1 MRRDEVTYACLC
13 VAYKGAQCE
22 HICNHLVVGVLF
34 EEGTD
39 EEPYTFE
46 DALNLAGC
54 DSLHIRLRVILS
66 CDCFY
71 DVSRNFS

>member
-1 MRRDEVTYACLC
+1 MRRNEVTCACLGA
-13 VAYKGAQCE
+13 AYKRAQCE
-22 HICNHLVVGVLF
+22 HICYYLVMGILF
-34 EEGTD
+34 KEGTD
-39 EEPYTFE
+39 EEPHTFE
-46 DALNLAGC
+46 DALNLGGC